1 MPANIHQ
8 NTLRTG
14 EYTSKCPNASPGL
27 AYVHWPVRGDMVIL
41 YPECL
46 EIGSAHMI
54 FVEEWLWNSLVGQA
68 TKDTHGSS
76 GRAESDLVAQLGY
89 KIRG

>member
-14 EYTSKCPNASPGL
+14 GYTSQCPHASPGL
-27 AYVHWPVRGDMVIL
+27 ACVHRRVRDDMVIL
-41 YPECL
+41 QLERL

-54 FVEEWLWNSLVGQA
+54 FVEEWPWNSLVGQA